1 MQVTLQRCGSL
12 RSENFSKELA
22 LFDRSDVNAAPVVTK
37 TLAGGG
43 VFVVEVAVIYG
54 ALS

>member
-1 MQVTLQRCGSL
+1 MGGG
-12 RSENFSKELA
+12 NFSKELA
-22 LFDRSDVNAAPVVTK
+22 LFDRLDVADTAPVVTQ